1 MKDLCVVVDVLAHLL
16 SNEAAKSLLMDI
28 TIVVSSLVVCV
39 ALIHAFAF
47 REATRRKASEEE
59 KNILDC
65 LVVYVWSSEK
75 SESFLRKKF
84 RLVEET
90 KARRIFFTTT
100 NKKQNK
106 KLFPTKKNQR
116 GKKTRPLTFF
126 LLTFKRDR
134 KQQDAARHDWYARER
149 GDRSFYVIAHN
160 RLLSLNLFFYC
171 PPSPHDRTN
180 HILICFDLI

>member
-106 KLFPTKKNQR
+106 KLFPKKKTR

-160 RLLSLNLFFYC
+160 RLLSLNLFLLLSSL
-171 PPSPHDRTN
+171 PA
-180 HILICFDLI
+180 

>member
-65 LVVYVWSSEK
+65 LLVYVWSSEK
-75 SESFLRKKF
+75 SVALF
-84 RLVEET
+84 EEEIST
-90 KARRIFFTTT
+90 CRGNKSEGRIFFT
-100 NKKQNK
+100 NKKQKQKLSHK
-106 KLFPTKKNQR
+106 KKTK
-116 GKKTRPLTFF
+116 GKKTLPL
-126 LLTFKRDR
+126 
-134 KQQDAARHDWYARER
+134 
-149 GDRSFYVIAHN
+149 
-160 RLLSLNLFFYC
+160 LFT
-171 PPSPHDRTN
+171 D
-180 HILICFDLI
+180 I

>member
-75 SESFLRKKF
+75 SVRAFLRKKF

-90 KARRIFFTTT
+90 KARRIFFTTH
-100 NKKQNK
+100 NKEQEAKNSFPQK
-106 KLFPTKKNQR
+106 KHF
-116 GKKTRPLTFF
+116 
-126 LLTFKRDR
+126 
-134 KQQDAARHDWYARER
+134 H
-149 GDRSFYVIAHN
+149 
-160 RLLSLNLFFYC
+160 
-171 PPSPHDRTN
+171 
-180 HILICFDLI
+180 

>member
-39 ALIHAFAF
+39 ALIHVFAF

-65 LVVYVWSSEK
+65 LVVYVWWSEK

-90 KARRIFFTTT
+90 KARRIFFTTQT
-100 NKKQNK
+100 KSKTKNS
-106 KLFPTKKNQR
+106 FPQ
-116 GKKTRPLTFF
+116 KKTREE
-126 LLTFKRDR
+126 K
-134 KQQDAARHDWYARER
+134 KH
-149 GDRSFYVIAHN
+149 VH
-160 RLLSLNLFFYC
+160 
-171 PPSPHDRTN
+171 
-180 HILICFDLI
+180 

>member
-1 MKDLCVVVDVLAHLL
+1 VKDLCVVVDVLAHLL

-65 LVVYVWSSEK
+65 LLVYVWSSEK

-106 KLFPTKKNQR
+106 KLFPTKKTR
-116 GKKTRPLTFF
+116 EEKK
-126 LLTFKRDR
+126 
-134 KQQDAARHDWYARER
+134 H
-149 GDRSFYVIAHN
+149 VH
-160 RLLSLNLFFYC
+160 
-171 PPSPHDRTN
+171 
-180 HILICFDLI
+180 

>member
-28 TIVVSSLVVCV
+28 TIVVSSLVVCI

-65 LVVYVWSSEK
+65 LLVYVWSSEK

-90 KARRIFFTTT
+90 KARRIFSHAC
-100 NKKQNK
+100 KQK
-106 KLFPTKKNQR
+106 A
-116 GKKTRPLTFF
+116 
-126 LLTFKRDR
+126 
-134 KQQDAARHDWYARER
+134 KQKQ
-149 GDRSFYVIAHN
+149 
-160 RLLSLNLFFYC
+160 
-171 PPSPHDRTN
+171 
-180 HILICFDLI
+180 ILV

>member
-65 LVVYVWSSEK
+65 LLVYVWSSEK
-75 SESFLRKKF
+75 SVALFEEEISTCRGNKSEENFFHNNKQKAKQKTLSHKKKNERKKNTSTNF
-84 RLVEET
+84 L
-90 KARRIFFTTT
+90 FT
-100 NKKQNK
+100 
-106 KLFPTKKNQR
+106 
-116 GKKTRPLTFF
+116 
-126 LLTFKRDR
+126 D
-134 KQQDAARHDWYARER
+134 
-149 GDRSFYVIAHN
+149 I
-160 RLLSLNLFFYC
+160 
-171 PPSPHDRTN
+171 
-180 HILICFDLI
+180 

>member
-65 LVVYVWSSEK
+65 RLRRRLGSVER
-75 SESFLRKKF
+75 SFLRTKF

-90 KARRIFFTTT
+90 KARRIFFTTH
-100 NKKQNK
+100 NKEQEAKNSFPQK
-106 KLFPTKKNQR
+106 KHF
-116 GKKTRPLTFF
+116 
-126 LLTFKRDR
+126 
-134 KQQDAARHDWYARER
+134 H
-149 GDRSFYVIAHN
+149 
-160 RLLSLNLFFYC
+160 
-171 PPSPHDRTN
+171 
-180 HILICFDLI
+180 

>member
-65 LVVYVWSSEK
+65 LLIYVWSSEK
-75 SESFLRKKF
+75 SVALFEEEISTCRGNKS
-84 RLVEET
+84 EET
-90 KARRIFFTTT
+90 QHT
-100 NKKQNK
+100 NKKQKQKTLSHK
-106 KLFPTKKNQR
+106 KKREEKKH
-116 GKKTRPLTFF
+116 F
-126 LLTFKRDR
+126 
-134 KQQDAARHDWYARER
+134 H
-149 GDRSFYVIAHN
+149 
-160 RLLSLNLFFYC
+160 
-171 PPSPHDRTN
+171 
-180 HILICFDLI
+180 

>member
-1 MKDLCVVVDVLAHLL
+1 VKDLCVVVDVLAHLL

-65 LVVYVWSSEK
+65 LLVYVWSSEK

-90 KARRIFFTTT
+90 KARRIFSQQQTKSKT
-100 NKKQNK
+100 KKT
-106 KLFPTKKNQR
+106 LSHKKNQR

-149 GDRSFYVIAHN
+149 GDRSFYVITDSF
-160 RLLSLNLFFYC
+160 L
-171 PPSPHDRTN
+171 
-180 HILICFDLI
+180 

>member
-65 LVVYVWSSEK
+65 LLVYVWSSEK
-75 SESFLRKKF
+75 SVIAFCLRKKF

-100 NKKQNK
+100 NKKTKNSFPQK
-106 KLFPTKKNQR
+106 KPR

-149 GDRSFYVIAHN
+149 GDRSFYVITDSF
-160 RLLSLNLFFYC
+160 L
-171 PPSPHDRTN
+171 
-180 HILICFDLI
+180 

>member
-90 KARRIFFTTT
+90 KARRIFSHTHKQKAKTKNSFPQ
-100 NKKQNK
+100 KKK
-106 KLFPTKKNQR
+106 R
-116 GKKTRPLTFF
+116 GKKTLPLTIF

-160 RLLSLNLFFYC
+160 RLLSLNLFLFLSSL
-171 PPSPHDRTN
+171 PA
-180 HILICFDLI
+180 

>member
-65 LVVYVWSSEK
+65 LLVYVWSSEK

-90 KARRIFFTTT
+90 KARRIFFTTQT
-100 NKKQNK
+100 KSKTKNSFPQKK
-106 KLFPTKKNQR
+106 TERKKN
-116 GKKTRPLTFF
+116 TSTNF
-126 LLTFKRDR
+126 LFTD
-134 KQQDAARHDWYARER
+134 
-149 GDRSFYVIAHN
+149 I
-160 RLLSLNLFFYC
+160 
-171 PPSPHDRTN
+171 
-180 HILICFDLI
+180 

>member
-65 LVVYVWSSEK
+65 LLVYVWSSEK
-75 SESFLRKKF
+75 SVIAFCLRKKF

-106 KLFPTKKNQR
+106 KLFPTKKTR
-116 GKKTRPLTFF
+116 EEKK
-126 LLTFKRDR
+126 
-134 KQQDAARHDWYARER
+134 H
-149 GDRSFYVIAHN
+149 VH
-160 RLLSLNLFFYC
+160 
-171 PPSPHDRTN
+171 
-180 HILICFDLI
+180 

>member
-65 LVVYVWSSEK
+65 LLVYVWSNEK
-75 SESFLRKKF
+75 SVALF
-84 RLVEET
+84 EEEIST
-90 KARRIFFTTT
+90 CRGNKSEENFFHNNKQKA
-100 NKKQNK
+100 KQK
-106 KLFPTKKNQR
+106 TLSHKKNQR

>member
-65 LVVYVWSSEK
+65 LLVYVWSNEK
-75 SESFLRKKF
+75 SVALF
-84 RLVEET
+84 EEEIST
-90 KARRIFFTTT
+90 CRGNKSEENFFHNNKQKA
-100 NKKQNK
+100 KQK
-106 KLFPTKKNQR
+106 TLSHKKNQR
-116 GKKTRPLTFF
+116 GKK
-126 LLTFKRDR
+126 
-134 KQQDAARHDWYARER
+134 H
-149 GDRSFYVIAHN
+149 VH
-160 RLLSLNLFFYC
+160 
-171 PPSPHDRTN
+171 
-180 HILICFDLI
+180 

>member
-65 LVVYVWSSEK
+65 LLVYVWSSEK

-106 KLFPTKKNQR
+106 KLFPTKKTR
-116 GKKTRPLTFF
+116 EEKKHF
-126 LLTFKRDR
+126 
-134 KQQDAARHDWYARER
+134 H
-149 GDRSFYVIAHN
+149 
-160 RLLSLNLFFYC
+160 
-171 PPSPHDRTN
+171 
-180 HILICFDLI
+180 

>member
-1 MKDLCVVVDVLAHLL
+1 
-16 SNEAAKSLLMDI
+16 
-28 TIVVSSLVVCV
+28 
-39 ALIHAFAF
+39 
-47 REATRRKASEEE
+47 
-59 KNILDC
+59 
-65 LVVYVWSSEK
+65 
-75 SESFLRKKF
+75 KF

-106 KLFPTKKNQR
+106 KLFPTKKKQR

-160 RLLSLNLFFYC
+160 LLLSLNLFF
-171 PPSPHDRTN
+171 
-180 HILICFDLI
+180 

>member
-28 TIVVSSLVVCV
+28 TIVVSSLVVCI

-65 LVVYVWSSEK
+65 LLVYVWSSEK
-75 SESFLRKKF
+75 SESFLRKKKF

-106 KLFPTKKNQR
+106 KLFPTKKTR
-116 GKKTRPLTFF
+116 EEKKHF
-126 LLTFKRDR
+126 
-134 KQQDAARHDWYARER
+134 H
-149 GDRSFYVIAHN
+149 
-160 RLLSLNLFFYC
+160 
-171 PPSPHDRTN
+171 
-180 HILICFDLI
+180 

>member
-16 SNEAAKSLLMDI
+16 SNEAARSLLMDI

-47 REATRRKASEEE
+47 REATRRKESEEE

-65 LVVYVWSSEK
+65 LLVYVWSSEK

-90 KARRIFFTTT
+90 KRGTH
-100 NKKQNK
+100 KQKAKTKNS
-106 KLFPTKKNQR
+106 FHKKNER
-116 GKKTRPLTFF
+116 KKNTSTNFF

-134 KQQDAARHDWYARER
+134 KQQDAARHDWYERER
-149 GDRSFYVIAHN
+149 GDRSFYMS
-160 RLLSLNLFFYC
+160 SLITDSFL
-171 PPSPHDRTN
+171 
-180 HILICFDLI
+180 

>member
-100 NKKQNK
+100 NKKKNK

-116 GKKTRPLTFF
+116 KKNTSTNF
-126 LLTFKRDR
+126 LFTD
-134 KQQDAARHDWYARER
+134 
-149 GDRSFYVIAHN
+149 I
-160 RLLSLNLFFYC
+160 
-171 PPSPHDRTN
+171 
-180 HILICFDLI
+180 

>member
-1 MKDLCVVVDVLAHLL
+1 VKDLCVVVDVLAHLL

-28 TIVVSSLVVCV
+28 TIVVSSLVVCI

-65 LVVYVWSSEK
+65 LLVYVWSSEK
-75 SESFLRKKF
+75 SESFLRKKKF

-106 KLFPTKKNQR
+106 KLFPTKKTR
-116 GKKTRPLTFF
+116 EEKKHF
-126 LLTFKRDR
+126 
-134 KQQDAARHDWYARER
+134 H
-149 GDRSFYVIAHN
+149 
-160 RLLSLNLFFYC
+160 
-171 PPSPHDRTN
+171 
-180 HILICFDLI
+180 

>member
-1 MKDLCVVVDVLAHLL
+1 MLAHLL

-65 LVVYVWSSEK
+65 LLVYVWSSEK

-90 KARRIFFTTT
+90 KARGEFFSQTKSK
-100 NKKQNK
+100 NKN
-106 KLFPTKKNQR
+106 FPTKKKR
-116 GKKTRPLTFF
+116 KEKKHFHFF

-160 RLLSLNLFFYC
+160 RLLSLNLFF
-171 PPSPHDRTN
+171 
-180 HILICFDLI
+180 

>member
-75 SESFLRKKF
+75 SESFLRKKKF

-90 KARRIFFTTT
+90 KARRIFFTTQQT
-100 NKKQNK
+100 KKQNK
-106 KLFPTKKNQR
+106 KLFPTKKTR
-116 GKKTRPLTFF
+116 EEKKHF
-126 LLTFKRDR
+126 
-134 KQQDAARHDWYARER
+134 H
-149 GDRSFYVIAHN
+149 
-160 RLLSLNLFFYC
+160 
-171 PPSPHDRTN
+171 
-180 HILICFDLI
+180 

>member
-65 LVVYVWSSEK
+65 LLVYVWSSEK
-75 SESFLRKKF
+75 SVALF
-84 RLVEET
+84 EEEIST
-90 KARRIFFTTT
+90 CRGNKSEENFFHNT

-106 KLFPTKKNQR
+106 KLFPTKKNR
-116 GKKTRPLTFF
+116 EEKKHF
-126 LLTFKRDR
+126 
-134 KQQDAARHDWYARER
+134 H
-149 GDRSFYVIAHN
+149 
-160 RLLSLNLFFYC
+160 
-171 PPSPHDRTN
+171 
-180 HILICFDLI
+180 